1 MTTSDNSTSHSAQ
14 VYDKQVR
21 NTIPFYDEFHI
32 QTIKIVKAIGINPK
46 TWLDTG
52 CGTGSLVEKAAT
64 EFPAIHFVLVD
75 PSPQMLEAAKEKLAN
90 QGLTEIEFLQPCPTE
105 KLEKRNEEFNVITAI
120 QSHHYLMPSGR
131 IKATRVCF
139 ELLSSKGVYVTFEN
153 IRPTTAEGTR
163 IGKENW
169 RQFQISKGRSNQTV
183 EEHLKRFDIEYHPIT
198 IKEHLSLLKKTG
210 FSTVELFW
218 YSYMQAGFY
227 CLK

>member
-1 MTTSDNSTSHSAQ
+1 MAAADNSTPHSAQ
-14 VYDKQVR
+14 VYDMQVR
-21 NTIPFYDEFHI
+21 NTIPFYDEFHT

-52 CGTGSLVEKAAT
+52 CGTGSLAQKAVT
-64 EFPAIHFVLVD
+64 EFPTTHFVLVD
-75 PSPQMLEAAKEKLAN
+75 PSSKMLEAAKEKLAN
-90 QGLTEIEFLQPCPTE
+90 QSPAVIEFLQPCSTE
-105 KLEKRNEEFNVITAI
+105 KLENHNEEFDVITAI
-120 QSHHYLMPSGR
+120 QSHHYLMPNSR
-131 IKATRVCF
+131 IKATSVCF

-153 IRPTTAEGTR
+153 IRPLTAEGIR

-169 RQFQISKGRSNQTV
+169 RQFQLSKGRSNQTID
-183 EEHLKRFDIEYHPIT
+183 EHLKRFGTEYHPIT

-210 FSTVELFW
+210 FSTVELLW